1 MKKLLICCI
10 LLAGAAPVFAVQD
23 TDFTMS
29 DAVLKEKKADCE
41 VWIRQDGVIITVYAD
56 RSEALFPDKSKIV
69 KYKDGRREVF
79 APDGSKSVIVDE
91 AKGERTYAGASKQTI
106 SFGSRTPFGEP
117 IERVEKKVLKSPALV
132 RMIYIPEKSDELLYP
147 AKTEE
152 KVDMEISSFFDTLYD
167 SLRQKYIND
176 ANEKKDLPSKPFD
189 ILVSY
194 CRYCKTGY
202 CFGKERKVVVEIA
215 EGDKVVKTFAFD
227 GLQLREKGLMKGFV
241 KQVIESVSQ

>member
-1 MKKLLICCI
+1 MKKLLICCM
-10 LLAGAAPVFAVQD
+10 LLAVSAPILAVQD

-41 VWIRQDGVIITVYAD
+41 VWTRQDGTVITVYAD

-69 KYKDGRREVF
+69 KFKDGRREVF
-79 APDGSKSVIVDE
+79 AADGSRSVIVDE
-91 AKGERTYAGASKQTI
+91 AKGERIYAGAAKQRIT
-106 SFGSRTPFGEP
+106 FGSRTPFGEP
-117 IERVEKKVLKSPALV
+117 IERVEKKVIKSPALV
-132 RMIYIPEKSDELLYP
+132 RIIYIPEKSDELLYP

-176 ANEKKDLPSKPFD
+176 ANDKKDLPSKPFD
-189 ILVSY
+189 IFVSY

-202 CFGKERKVVVEIA
+202 CFGKERKVIVEIA
-215 EGDKVVKTFAFD
+215 EGGKVMKTFAFD
-227 GLQLREKGLMKGFV
+227 GLQLREKDLMKGFV
-241 KQVIESVSQ
+241 RQVIESVSE

>member
-1 MKKLLICCI
+1 MKKLLLCCI
-10 LLAGAAPVFAVQD
+10 LAISAPLFAVQV
-23 TDFTMS
+23 TDFSMS

-41 VWIRQDGVIITVYAD
+41 IWTRPDGTIITVYAD

-69 KYKDGRREVF
+69 KYRDGRREVF
-79 APDGSKSVIVDE
+79 APDGTKTVVVDE
-91 AKGERTYAGASKQTI
+91 AKGERVYVGTSKQMI
-106 SFGSRTPFGEP
+106 SFGGRTPFGET

-132 RMIYIPEKSDELLYP
+132 RIIYIPEKSDEILYP

-152 KVDMEISSFFDTLYD
+152 KVEMEISSFFDTLYD
-167 SLRQKYIND
+167 ALRQKYIND
-176 ANEKKDLPSKPFD
+176 ANEKKDLPSRPFD

-202 CFGKERKVVVEIA
+202 CFGKERKVIVEIA

-227 GLQLREKGLMKGFV
+227 GMQLREKGLMKGFV
-241 KQVIESVSQ
+241 RQIIESVGQ